1 MTVVTKWWQRQ
12 YHPQGCQVVH
22 CNEGVCV
29 CEAVVRLYNA
39 VMVGRIVPLCVCVCV
54 YVCVCVCW
62 GGGRGGRVMQV
73 KETYWYCVLIITKA
87 RFLLVLISEELSVTS
102 HTLGWKLSL
111 CLLIHRDGN
120 CPCVCD
126 FQRFG
131 CSHLRRNISTWK
143 KIKILLSVILSET
156 VCSILKQ
163 DKQFVGITKQDF
175 YVNGSTDHNLILYAV
190 FSSVSS
196 QGIFVMNGGGT
207 GHD

>member
-1 MTVVTKWWQRQ
+1 M
-12 YHPQGCQVVH
+12 
-22 CNEGVCV
+22 
-29 CEAVVRLYNA
+29 
-39 VMVGRIVPLCVCVCV
+39 
-54 YVCVCVCW
+54 
-62 GGGRGGRVMQV
+62 
-73 KETYWYCVLIITKA
+73 
-87 RFLLVLISEELSVTS
+87 LISEELSVTS